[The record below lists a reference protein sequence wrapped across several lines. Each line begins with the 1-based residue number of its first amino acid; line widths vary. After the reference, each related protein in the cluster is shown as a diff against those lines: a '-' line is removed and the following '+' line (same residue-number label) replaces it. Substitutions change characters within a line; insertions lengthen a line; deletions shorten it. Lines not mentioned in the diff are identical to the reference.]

1 MGSPKKAAAQVASL
15 RAKALA
21 PSELSSEEI
30 WTSYGLAFV
39 AAALG
44 PGGGVFRL
52 GLGVGVVLAEQ
63 ALEHLAAGG
72 GADGVADTVVLG
84 KGLDLVEVVLQV
96 KVLPAVGIANRNVE
110 GHVQALS
117 R

>member
-1 MGSPKKAAAQVASL
+1 MSSVRGTTRSASSDMGSPKKAAAQVASL

-52 GLGVGVVLAEQ
+52 GLGVGVVLADEN
-63 ALEHLAAGG
+63 G
-72 GADGVADTVVLG
+72 GA
-84 KGLDLVEVVLQV
+84 KLDHR
-96 KVLPAVGIANRNVE
+96 AANRSCFWAE
-110 GHVQALS
+110 
-117 R
+117 